1 MMQQGCVYEMAVN
14 VFNMLNDTSL
24 GKYWRKK
31 KRIEENR
38 GAGEM
43 CFRNSNVYTQKYATI
58 LIFFLCTLK
67 RKLAIIMN
75 FSQKF

>member
-14 VFNMLNDTSL
+14 VFNMLNDTSS

-31 KRIEENR
+31 KKRIEENQ

-43 CFRNSNVYTQKYATI
+43 CFKKSRNV
-58 LIFFLCTLK
+58 
-67 RKLAIIMN
+67 
-75 FSQKF
+75 